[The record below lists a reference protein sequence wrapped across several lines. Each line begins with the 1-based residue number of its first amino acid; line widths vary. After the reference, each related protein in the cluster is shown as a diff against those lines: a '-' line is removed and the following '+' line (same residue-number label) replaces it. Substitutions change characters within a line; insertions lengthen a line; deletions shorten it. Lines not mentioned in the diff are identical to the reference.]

1 MHLIDTDILV
11 FSLKNDPSVVA
22 NFRANAASSKAI
34 SVISLAELSYGAR
47 KSARPAVHLAAVQRI
62 RELFP
67 VHDVTPGVA
76 DVFSALKADL
86 EQGGNR
92 LDDFDLLIGAT
103 ALFHHLTLVTHN
115 TTHFSRI
122 DGLRLEDWKA

>member
-22 NFRANAASSKAI
+22 NFRANAASS
-34 SVISLAELSYGAR
+34 
-47 KSARPAVHLAAVQRI
+47 
-62 RELFP
+62 
-67 VHDVTPGVA
+67 
-76 DVFSALKADL
+76 
-86 EQGGNR
+86 
-92 LDDFDLLIGAT
+92 
-103 ALFHHLTLVTHN
+103 HN